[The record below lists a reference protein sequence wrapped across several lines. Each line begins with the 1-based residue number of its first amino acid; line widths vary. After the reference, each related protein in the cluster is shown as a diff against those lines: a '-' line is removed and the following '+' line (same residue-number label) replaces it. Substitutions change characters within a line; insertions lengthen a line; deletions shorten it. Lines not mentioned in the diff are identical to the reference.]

1 MDKKALRSKIR
12 RQKAAMT
19 PAQIEACSR
28 ELTRKA
34 LASPLYEAA
43 QSVYGYL
50 PYNQEVRTLE
60 LLQAAL
66 DSGKGV
72 AVPKVFGDT
81 MRFIWLTSLQDVAP
95 GYCGIPEPL
104 ADSPEADDP
113 HALVLMPG
121 LAFDPAGHRVGY
133 GAGAGAS
140 HIGPVLRL
148 SALPLP
154 GD

>member
-95 GYCGIPEPL
+95 GSCGIPEHPTL
-104 ADSPEADDP
+104 ALCYGFQLFPCLETDP
-113 HALVLMPG
+113 HDIPVDQVLWAQVPEELV
-121 LAFDPAGHRVGY
+121 
-133 GAGAGAS
+133 
-140 HIGPVLRL
+140 
-148 SALPLP
+148 
-154 GD
+154 

>member
-66 DSGKGV
+66 DSGGWRRKWPGCRQKHGR
-72 AVPKVFGDT
+72 P
-81 MRFIWLTSLQDVAP
+81 WSSLPSCWPGRQELRQERSRVSPAP
-95 GYCGIPEPL
+95 L
-104 ADSPEADDP
+104 
-113 HALVLMPG
+113 L
-121 LAFDPAGHRVGY
+121 F
-133 GAGAGAS
+133 AS
-140 HIGPVLRL
+140 REIEI
-148 SALPLP
+148 
-154 GD
+154 

>member
-95 GYCGIPEPL
+95 
-104 ADSPEADDP
+104 
-113 HALVLMPG
+113 
-121 LAFDPAGHRVGY
+121 R
-133 GAGAGAS
+133 
-140 HIGPVLRL
+140 VLRH
-148 SALPLP
+148 S
-154 GD
+154 GTSGRQSGG

>member
-1 MDKKALRSKIR
+1 
-12 RQKAAMT
+12 MT

-50 PYNQEVRTLE
+50 PYNQEVRTLSSSGR
-60 LLQAAL
+60 L
-66 DSGKGV
+66 DSGKGLPCPRCLRHH
-72 AVPKVFGDT
+72 AFHLAHQSARRRP
-81 MRFIWLTSLQDVAP
+81 R
-95 GYCGIPEPL
+95 YCGIPEPL

-121 LAFDPAGHRVGY
+121 LAF
-133 GAGAGAS
+133 
-140 HIGPVLRL
+140 
-148 SALPLP
+148 
-154 GD
+154 

>member
-95 GYCGIPEPL
+95 GGPPRRLRRRLLRQI
-104 ADSPEADDP
+104 S
-113 HALVLMPG
+113 
-121 LAFDPAGHRVGY
+121 